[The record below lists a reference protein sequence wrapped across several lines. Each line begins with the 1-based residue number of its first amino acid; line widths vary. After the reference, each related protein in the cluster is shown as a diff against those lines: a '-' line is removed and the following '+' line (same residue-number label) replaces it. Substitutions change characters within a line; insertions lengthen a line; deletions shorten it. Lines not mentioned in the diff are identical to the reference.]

1 MGRPTKKDLDEEERV
16 SGFRTPAEG
25 EKGSFDPALAQVEVP
40 VAVVEQ
46 RVSNLAQGALCLVLL
61 TGPFLHIL
69 NLIPRGVLAG
79 LFWFM
84 GADAL
89 QGNGITLK
97 ILYLIRD
104 KALTSPDEP
113 LRKVRKSRLLLFI
126 AVQLVAF
133 GATFAIT
140 QTIAAIGFPVII
152 LLLVPIR
159 TMLVPHLPFTPE
171 EIAILDGPTASPFT
185 MESVGGSL

>member
-1 MGRPTKKDLDEEERV
+1 
-16 SGFRTPAEG
+16 
-25 EKGSFDPALAQVEVP
+25 
-40 VAVVEQ
+40 VVEQ

-79 LFWFM
+79 LFWYM

-89 QGNGITLK
+89 RGNGITLK
-97 ILYLIRD
+97 LLYLIRD
-104 KALTSPDEP
+104 KTLTPPDEP
-113 LRKVRKSRLLLFI
+113 LRKVRKSRLILFVAIQLLG
-126 AVQLVAF
+126 F

-140 QTIAAIGFPVII
+140 QTIAAIGFPVVI
-152 LLLVPIR
+152 LLLVPVR
-159 TMLVPHLPFTPE
+159 TLIIPRLSFTPE
-171 EIAILDGPTASPFT
+171 ELSILDGPTASPFT